1 MADVITRFKIE
12 TTQFDSKLRDASKEL
27 ADIGKKAAEAGKGF
41 DGFTKESLDAA
52 KALGNISTSA
62 NNAKGKV
69 QELVGAYNDVARAYD
84 KLTQDQKQ
92 SDFGKAMAGSLQQLQ
107 VRIREAKQ
115 ELYGLDDAAKKV
127 SSGGLFSGDKLSGML
142 QVFGGNL
149 MTKGAMM
156 IGNFAAEMGDMVKQG
171 IEMAKAGEGIRIAF
185 ERLGRGDLLDGLREA
200 THGTVTDLELMK
212 AAVKFNDFKL
222 PVEELGTMLAFAQQ
236 KAKDTGQ
243 SVDYMVDSIVTGL
256 GRKSLMILDNLGLSA
271 AEIKEKMAQTGDM
284 TKAVGE
290 IIREQMSKA
299 GNYIETA
306 ADQATQADVRL
317 KNAMTDLGNT
327 LTPLSNDFGNFWN
340 ELKIGGLN
348 FLNEVLSPIVSKM
361 TQAGQIASAK
371 NRMGGNEE
379 IANQLNTLSGSS
391 TKQITMLSQLAKYD
405 QQIKDLQAA
414 SNKVVVPG
422 TGQGTQY
429 AINQINAY
437 KTQIQALLQMREEY
451 QKRAMEIIA
460 PNVTTTTIEVDADTD
475 PAVEKLSDLKAK
487 LKELRAMRDKSLNEG
502 DFASRDD
509 YNAQIKEVQNRI
521 KELQGTLKVK
531 VEPEE
536 GSIDYLTQYIKGLKD
551 KFNATT
557 VQGERDALRQDIA
570 YAERILEQMNG
581 KLPNGTL
588 FGKSESLS
596 ERLGLSSY
604 DYGKKNMKLP
614 ETKVTTPSVSE
625 DDMPGLEKLNETMS
639 KFNGGVGSIV
649 AGLKSIGIDLGED
662 VNRVLS
668 AISGVTQIISGVS
681 SVIELFSTSSQTAN
695 TIALTANTTAI
706 AALTAAVSTNTITS
720 FLPFFAGGGVV
731 RAANGF
737 EVPGNH
743 FSGDMVPALLNSG
756 EVVLNRAQV
765 GVLGSSL
772 QQQASQNRQVLVTK
786 VKGTDLLVM
795 LDQTGKLTGK
805 GELMFWR

>member
-1 MADVITRFKIE
+1 MADVISRFRIE
-12 TTQFDSKLRDASKEL
+12 TTQFDSKLRDAAKEL

-41 DGFTKESLDAA
+41 DGFTKESLDSA

-107 VRIREAKQ
+107 GRIREAKQ
-115 ELYGLDDAAKKV
+115 ELYSLDDAAKKV

-256 GRKSLMILDNLGLSA
+256 GRKSLMILDNLGLGA

-299 GNYIETA
+299 GEYVKTA
-306 ADQATQADVRL
+306 ADEATEADVRL
-317 KNAMTDLGNT
+317 KNAMTDLGDALKPLTSSFNT
-327 LTPLSNDFGNFWN
+327 FWTDI
-340 ELKIGGLN
+340 KVGGLN
-348 FLNEVLSPIVSKM
+348 FMREVLAPM
-361 TQAGQIASAK
+361 LNQLTEAG
-371 NRMGGNEE
+371 R
-379 IANQLNTLSGSS
+379 IANAMNAAGGSSKVGGQLAFLSGADDKQS
-391 TKQITMLSQLAKYD
+391 TYTSQLSRYNSEIQRLKINLQEIQD
-405 QQIKDLQAA
+405 LPLPTDVNIRNSRLNSIGQLQDQIKAIEQLKAA
-414 SNKVVVPG
+414 YMKGAESILNPVAAVTGG
-422 TGQGTQY
+422 TGGGGAGSVDPGSLTNKETY
-429 AINQINAY
+429 IPAIGSIDEM
-437 KTQIQALLQMREEY
+437 T
-451 QKRAMEIIA
+451 
-460 PNVTTTTIEVDADTD
+460 
-475 PAVEKLSDLKAK
+475 AK
-487 LKELRAMRDKSLNEG
+487 
-502 DFASRDD
+502 
-509 YNAQIKEVQNRI
+509 V
-521 KELQGTLKVK
+521 KELQTALNQASEQGVRDGLLAQLKEAEGVLKLMRTETPGEMFRGGTGY
-531 VEPEE
+531 E
-536 GSIDYLTQYIKGLKD
+536 
-551 KFNATT
+551 
-557 VQGERDALRQDIA
+557 
-570 YAERILEQMNG
+570 LEQFTSMDR
-581 KLPNGTL
+581 
-588 FGKSESLS
+588 F
-596 ERLGLSSY
+596 
-604 DYGKKNMKLP
+604 KNVKLP

-625 DDMPGLEKLNETMS
+625 NDMPELEKLNATMS

-649 AGLKSIGIDLGED
+649 AGLKSMGIDLGED

-772 QQQASQNRQVLVTK
+772 QQQAANNRQVLLTK